1 MTMDRIRKPN
11 KEALLTVVQN
21 HIRDLVDGDFDGN
34 VIIPLRKGYL
44 GKIRSTPRE
53 TMDVFDPREEIDKRK
68 VLLEG

>member
-1 MTMDRIRKPN
+1 MTRELRHKPN
-11 KEALLTVVQN
+11 KEALLTAVQD
-21 HIRDLVDGDFDGN
+21 HIKDLVNGDFDGN

-68 VLLEG
+68 LLLET